1 MGDNVQAN
9 AVRESASGAE
19 DERVFY
25 TCCAANGCWD
35 ASCILKCHVKGG
47 KLVSIEPDDTIN
59 KGACREDVEWEKIWT
74 GMVQMRPCA
83 MGHAWKHELYGET
96 RLLHPMKRVGEKGP
110 GKGYFVRISWEE
122 AIDTIADKMIEIRE
136 KYGPYAFYHTNSSGF
151 DSDRLPISPWWECGF
166 TCWGDHSTSGHTAG
180 ENFHLGFDL
189 TRSLVSGTSPALPG
203 FEAADLFNSKLLV
216 MWGMDPV
223 VDWFGPTSYYMMLAH
238 EYGCKTVVI
247 DPRYTASCETLA
259 DQWIPIRP
267 GTDLAME
274 LAVAQVLFEEDLYD
288 HDYVAEWVEPVGFE
302 TWRAYCMGEGD
313 DGIKKTPEWAAP
325 ICAVPAETIREFARL
340 YGTTKPVHLQYF
352 YSCAKR
358 HMGDYSAAASMLLQ
372 AMTGNIACAGGCET
386 GACLPT
392 PGRVPAPRA
401 DWHRDP
407 GDYKPAV
414 LFNNNCLTEIL
425 ACQKDYWEGR
435 MSESEFRH
443 RIGSPT
449 DDSPLPNVQMIIIE
463 NNYVNNCH
471 DTNKRMLGFAST
483 EFNWGFQWHINQPS
497 MEFCDIVLPA
507 PVWQFEGMD
516 ELYGGHQRFQS
527 GPSGMRNYFTFC
539 DAGCDYPGEVR
550 SKEWVWT
557 QIAKRLGV
565 VEQYN
570 PRLAD
575 VDWPDFTAAQR
586 EIYKEAYEE
595 WTRNETAMAYLGI
608 EDPLPF
614 EEFVKQPVVR
624 IPAPD
629 PYYPYKTCVE
639 QGVNPF
645 ETPSGKIEFVSSYV
659 KGTDL
664 TKTKWRGEFDP
675 MPVWKPSYLKAD
687 IGRASEDG
695 FYNPKA
701 KKYPLSLVTPVSIY
715 RQHSTNDNN
724 PMLREE
730 CYRHCVWISLIDA
743 KARGIKDGDIC
754 RVVSETGEAVLAAY
768 VTSRMTP
775 GTAAVHHGAWFQ
787 GGGAPTALD
796 PFGMDMR
803 GAPNI
808 LLNDIHLPHIVG
820 ALLTAGLVEVEKIAE
835 GDADGFGPEAERSG
849 MRGATARALKSRA
862 AIGERAFAFEEKL
875 AHADCD
881 EALECA
887 ADAASADEAGAADAC
902 APCAMAASERRA

>member
-1 MGDNVQAN
+1 MDLSLDTERAQGAGQG
-9 AVRESASGAE
+9 ES

-35 ASCILKCHVKGG
+35 ASCILKCHVKNGR
-47 KLVSIEPDDTIN
+47 LVHIESDDSIN
-59 KGACREDVEWEKIWT
+59 AGACREDVGWENIYT

-83 MGHAWKHELYGET
+83 MGHAWKEELYGET
-96 RLLHPMKRVGEKGP
+96 RLLHPMKRIGEKGP
-110 GKGYFVRISWEE
+110 GKGYFVQIGWEE
-122 AIDTIADKMIEIRE
+122 ALDTIAEKMQEIRD

-203 FEAADLFNSKLLV
+203 FEAADLFNSKLIV

-238 EYGCKTVVI
+238 EYGCKTIVI

-288 HDYVAEWVEPVGFE
+288 HDYVEQWVEPEGFAQ
-302 TWRAYCMGEGD
+302 WRAYCMGEGE
-313 DGIKKTPEWAAP
+313 DGVKKTPEWAAP
-325 ICAVPAETIREFARL
+325 ITAVPADTIRDFARL
-340 YGTTKPVHLQYF
+340 YGTTKPVHLQFF

-358 HMGDYSAAASMLLQ
+358 HLGEYSAAAAMLLQ
-372 AMTGNIACAGGCET
+372 AMTGNLTVPGGCQT
-386 GACLPT
+386 GSALPT
-392 PGRVPAPRA
+392 PGRMPTPYADFGRAPAK
-401 DWHRDP
+401 
-407 GDYKPAV
+407 YKAPS
-414 LFNNNCLTEIL
+414 LINSNKLSETL

-449 DDSPLPNVQMIIIE
+449 DDAPLPNVQMIIIE

-527 GPSGMRNYFTFC
+527 GPSGMRNYFVFC

-565 VEQYN
+565 ADEYN
-570 PRLAD
+570 PRLKD
-575 VDWPDFTAAQR
+575 VDWRDFTKAQR
-586 EIYKEAYEE
+586 AIYREAYEN
-595 WTRNETAMAYLGI
+595 WAANETYMRFLGI
-608 EDPLPF
+608 EEPQSL
-614 EEFVKQPVVR
+614 EEFCKKPVVR
-624 IPAPD
+624 IPVYD
-629 PYYPYKTCVE
+629 PYYPYKSCTE
-639 QGVNPF
+639 AGINPF
-645 ETPSGKIEFVSSYV
+645 ETESGKIEFVSRYV
-659 KGTDL
+659 EKTDL
-664 TKTKWRGEFDP
+664 TKTKWRGKLDP
-675 MPVWKPSYLKAD
+675 MPTWTPSYVSAD
-687 IGRASEDG
+687 IGHASEDG

-701 KKYPLSLVTPVSIY
+701 RKYPLSLVTPVSIY
-715 RQHSTNDNN
+715 RQHSSNDNN

-730 CYRHCVWISLIDA
+730 CYRHGVWLSPVDA
-743 KARGIKDGDIC
+743 KARGIEDGDTV
-754 RVVSETGEAVLAAY
+754 RAVSETGEVVLAAY
-768 VTSRMTP
+768 VTSRMMP
-775 GTAAVHHGAWFQ
+775 GTAAIHHGAWYQ
-787 GGGAPTALD
+787 GGGEPTNLD

-803 GAPNI
+803 GAPNM

-820 ALLTAGLVEVEKIAE
+820 ALLTAGLIEVEKVSN
-835 GDADGFGPEAERSG
+835 GDADGFGPEAERAG
-849 MRGATARALKSRA
+849 LRGALATAVRARVNLGEKPFSDDLRTADDLRA
-862 AIGERAFAFEEKL
+862 AG
-875 AHADCD
+875 
-881 EALECA
+881 
-887 ADAASADEAGAADAC
+887 G
-902 APCAMAASERRA
+902 PCAEAVPLVAGVLVPGGEASGKAEGKEVV